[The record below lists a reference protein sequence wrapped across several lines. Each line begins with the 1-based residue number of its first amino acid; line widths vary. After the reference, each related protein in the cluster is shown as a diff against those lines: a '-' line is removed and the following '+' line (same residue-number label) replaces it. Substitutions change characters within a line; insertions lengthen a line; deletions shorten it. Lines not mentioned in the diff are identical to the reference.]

1 MTMTILIKILITI
14 IAYLFGSI
22 PTAYLLYKIKKGDD
36 IRKHGSGNVG
46 GTNVIRTIGTG
57 WGLFIIIVDM
67 LKGFLPVLA
76 VYFIYPD
83 DFILLAAVAVAVV
96 LGHVFPLYIKFK
108 GGKAISTT
116 FGVVAGI
123 SSLPFIMEPTW
134 LRILP
139 MFLVLG
145 IWGLVFVITRIVSVG
160 SLIGATSV
168 PVCFYFTRYPLAIVI
183 AGILCAILIF
193 ITHRE
198 NIKRLIRGEEKK
210 IKGKGA

>member
-36 IRKHGSGNVG
+36 IRKYGSGNVG
-46 GTNVIRTIGTG
+46 GTNVIRTLGTA

-67 LKGFLPVLA
+67 LKGFLPILA
-76 VYFIYPD
+76 VYLIYPD

-96 LGHVFPLYIKFK
+96 LGHVFPVYIKFR

-139 MFLVLG
+139 MFLALG
-145 IWGLVFVITRIVSVG
+145 VWILVFVITRIVSLG
-160 SLIGATSV
+160 SLVAAAAV
-168 PVCFYFTRYPLAIVI
+168 PVCFYFTRYPLAVVI
-183 AGILCAILIF
+183 AGIFCAILIF

-198 NIKRLIRGEEKK
+198 NIKRLIRGEEKR